1 MAVKGRKKLDKVAY
15 KTLRPL
21 IEAKSKD
28 RSFVNVVAEA
38 FLKAGEPVTKN
49 EIHRWLNADFDL
61 WVHPKLG
68 PGMVLLDLARKLSL
82 GELAKGSIRN
92 HD

>member
-1 MAVKGRKKLDKVAY
+1 MAVKGRKKLDKMAY
-15 KTLRPL
+15 RALKALVVEKQKNRN
-21 IEAKSKD
+21 
-28 RSFVNVVAEA
+28 FVNVVAEA
-38 FLKAGEPVTKN
+38 FLRAGEQVTKN

-68 PGMVLLDLARKLSL
+68 PGMVLLDLERKLSL
-82 GELAKGSIRN
+82 GELVRGKVPG

>member
-15 KTLRPL
+15 KALKSL
-21 IEAKSKD
+21 IEMKARD
-28 RSFVNVVAEA
+28 RNFVNVVAEA

-68 PGMVLLDLARKLSL
+68 PGMVLLDLERKLSL
-82 GELAKGSIRN
+82 GELVRGKVPG